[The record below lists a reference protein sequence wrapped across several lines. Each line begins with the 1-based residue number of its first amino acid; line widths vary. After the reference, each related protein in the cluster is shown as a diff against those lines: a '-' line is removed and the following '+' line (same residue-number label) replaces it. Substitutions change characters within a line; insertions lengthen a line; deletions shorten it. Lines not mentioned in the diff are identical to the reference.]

1 MIPSLEGWPTKAEE
15 APSPHEV
22 RLALLDTNPV
32 FQNLGEILPERPG
45 WSAGDMVKQPEN
57 QKKIQQN
64 EEHRQIKIHIK
75 NEQQKKN
82 LTGGSPKQSN
92 IAGSF

>member
-1 MIPSLEGWPTKAEE
+1 MKKRQSKVVGVELRASGGL
-15 APSPHEV
+15 H
-22 RLALLDTNPV
+22 
-32 FQNLGEILPERPG
+32 GPEKPW

-57 QKKIQQN
+57 QMKIQQQN
-64 EEHRQIKIHIK
+64 EEHQQIKIHIK
-75 NEQQKKN
+75 NEQQQT